1 MASIPENEIP
11 AIVLALQQLM
21 AANNTPIADELDE
34 DEIKLVREHRR
45 QKQLTILTNR
55 GIEIT
60 KPKPKPEAPR
70 ETPPSEDPPS
80 IRVAY
85 NPAEFT
91 ADAFEA
97 DPR

>member
-34 DEIKLVREHRR
+34 DEIKLVRDHRR

-60 KPKPKPEAPR
+60 KPKSKPEAPR
-70 ETPPSEDPPS
+70 VEPPPEDCTPRLVDP
-80 IRVAY
+80 VLG
-85 NPAEFT
+85 
-91 ADAFEA
+91 
-97 DPR
+97 